1 MSDSGN
7 LELEL
12 LVRGMVSASA
22 GTKHNLKM
30 LMKIIAPAPSA
41 DPDAA
46 NKQPPAF
53 CHAFDLTKRLTHP
66 SITNLS
72 FIPVKP
78 SRDSPFVPILK
89 QLQTAIESATPS
101 TIHRIV
107 IPSLLNPT
115 MYPPQACTPEYVLQ
129 FLHSLKA
136 LMSTHASRVT
146 AMINL
151 PLSLF
156 PRSTGL
162 VRWIELLSD
171 GVIELCPFP
180 HSADALATSGAATS
194 QEEPPHG
201 MLKTHRLPVLH
212 ERGGGSDQNI
222 GQDWAFTLSRRR
234 LDIKPFSL
242 PPAEGDKEAQEA
254 PAPGGM
260 PKKSD
265 LEF

>member
-1 MSDSGN
+1 
-7 LELEL
+7 
-12 LVRGMVSASA
+12 
-22 GTKHNLKM
+22 M
-30 LMKIIAPAPSA
+30 LTFIAPTPAGDQGSTTKQAPS
-41 DPDAA
+41 
-46 NKQPPAF
+46 F
-53 CHAFDLTKRLTHP
+53 CHAFDLTKRLVHP
-66 SITNLS
+66 SITKMS
-72 FIPVKP
+72 FIPLVP
-78 SRDSPFVPILK
+78 SRESPFVSVLK
-89 QLQTAIESATPS
+89 QLQTAVASADADTV
-101 TIHRIV
+101 HRIV

-115 MYPPQACTPEYVLQ
+115 LYPPNACQPEYVLQ

-136 LMSTHASRVT
+136 LMSVQAFRATT
-146 AMINL
+146 MITL

-194 QEEPPHG
+194 QEEPPQG

-212 ERGGGSDQNI
+212 ERGGGNDQNI
-222 GQDWAFTLSRRR
+222 GQDWAFNLSRRR
-234 LDIKPFSL
+234 FEIKPFSL

-254 PAPGGM
+254 PVSGGM

>member
-1 MSDSGN
+1 
-7 LELEL
+7 
-12 LVRGMVSASA
+12 
-22 GTKHNLKM
+22 
-30 LMKIIAPAPSA
+30 
-41 DPDAA
+41 
-46 NKQPPAF
+46 
-53 CHAFDLTKRLTHP
+53 
-66 SITNLS
+66 
-72 FIPVKP
+72 
-78 SRDSPFVPILK
+78 
-89 QLQTAIESATPS
+89 
-101 TIHRIV
+101 
-107 IPSLLNPT
+107 
-115 MYPPQACTPEYVLQ
+115 
-129 FLHSLKA
+129 
-136 LMSTHASRVT
+136 MSTHAARVT